1 MTLTPDQQS
10 PSPTMGITVME
21 VIGGCT
27 GTGAG
32 MGGRRGLADVSIM
45 DNVIFSILTYN
56 EYHFCHGHPSYEY
69 DHHNPQSC
77 GGAS

>member
-1 MTLTPDQQS
+1 
-10 PSPTMGITVME
+10 MGITVME

-45 DNVIFSILTYN
+45 DNVIFSILTYI
-56 EYHFCHGHPSYEY
+56 EDDS
-69 DHHNPQSC
+69 
-77 GGAS
+77 